1 MRSLRLDAT
10 DRDEDLRHLCGSA
23 LSSSSFCQV
32 KHRPGRKVSPR
43 LKNFFADVQGL
54 PSSDWLRDNYRM
66 GFWSWLRSLW
76 PSHENG
82 AGSQDDV
89 PLAADDDAK
98 QTDQASTVDNPPT
111 ASTQAPSG
119 DAAAPRMLYG
129 TIEDYDALSQTGLV
143 TLADGATLGFGK
155 EECQDFTPLIG
166 VRVAIYGTR
175 LPPESALHDAAD
187 RAGLW
192 ACRMMLWPGS
202 ESEYAARLRIHQV
215 ERALR
220 GAGERGESAPGEPPW
235 ARGKNRPGRKPSGP
249 GRPKDAFF
257 VLTLVL
263 EQELAQDA
271 AALSALI
278 DPLDVP
284 NAHATAEA
292 AADPQPARRGG
303 VWRRPSV
310 RIIPLIRNQQSEAGF
325 SAELQ
330 SGPHRA
336 FLLYRPQPYGDE
348 GHSGRTH
355 VGLFVGGP
363 HSPRVAAQLS
373 QRDDQAPVAVTHDA
387 ARILA
392 DLARAFL
399 LAQPDAPG
407 VVLNRAGKAFKP
419 RDIAL
424 SQLGDEPTDHL
435 PFVFWMDWN
444 RGERAGRPFLVS
456 SGLEIVSLPDLAV
469 SLATVAGAEP
479 AADDAAEARARDVML
494 YVCDALLRGA
504 VRTDQSTVAVPRTI
518 RLLPGSRLEIA
529 APSDCETYILAV
541 QDADWI
547 ELSRAAE
554 QE

>member
-1 MRSLRLDAT
+1 M
-10 DRDEDLRHLCGSA
+10 
-23 LSSSSFCQV
+23 
-32 KHRPGRKVSPR
+32 
-43 LKNFFADVQGL
+43 
-54 PSSDWLRDNYRM
+54 
-66 GFWSWLRSLW
+66 
-76 PSHENG
+76 
-82 AGSQDDV
+82 
-89 PLAADDDAK
+89 
-98 QTDQASTVDNPPT
+98 
-111 ASTQAPSG
+111 
-119 DAAAPRMLYG
+119 
-129 TIEDYDALSQTGLV
+129 
-143 TLADGATLGFGK
+143 
-155 EECQDFTPLIG
+155 
-166 VRVAIYGTR
+166 
-175 LPPESALHDAAD
+175 
-187 RAGLW
+187 
-192 ACRMMLWPGS
+192 
-202 ESEYAARLRIHQV
+202 
-215 ERALR
+215 
-220 GAGERGESAPGEPPW
+220 
-235 ARGKNRPGRKPSGP
+235 
-249 GRPKDAFF
+249 
-257 VLTLVL
+257 L
-263 EQELAQDA
+263 EQKLAQDA

-278 DPLDVP
+278 DPP
-284 NAHATAEA
+284 SAPQAHTTAEA
-292 AADPQPARRGG
+292 AADPEPARRGG

-310 RIIPLIRNQQSEAGF
+310 RIIPLIRNQQNEPGF

-336 FLLYRPQPYGDE
+336 FLLYRPQPYGGE
-348 GHSGRTH
+348 GYGGHTH

-373 QRDDQAPVAVTHDA
+373 QRNDQAPVAVTHDA
-387 ARILA
+387 ARVLA

-424 SQLGDEPTDHL
+424 SQLGDEPNEHL

-518 RLLPGSRLEIA
+518 RLLPGSRLEIVT
-529 APSDCETYILAV
+529 PSDCETYILSA

-554 QE
+554 PE